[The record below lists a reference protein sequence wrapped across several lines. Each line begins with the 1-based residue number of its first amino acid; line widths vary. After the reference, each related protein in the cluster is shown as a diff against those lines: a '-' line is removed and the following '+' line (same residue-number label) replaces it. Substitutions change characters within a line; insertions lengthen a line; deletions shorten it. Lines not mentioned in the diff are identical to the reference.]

1 MYQED
6 NVNDNE
12 IFDDYWNKE
21 VLMIQNH
28 YSGEIK
34 SEPTVENITESWNSK
49 LDCYEFTATLIFS
62 KTDGLHKSESDKTKE
77 IFIRIHPTKEKR
89 FETSNNYVMFGN
101 TQKDLFDVCIPTEI
115 IEHVFYFIQSNE
127 HQNFCIKIQNIK
139 RFTDIY
145 PIYLCQNNMNYIIDI
160 KSASDI
166 AKVKLLKR
174 RGINKITLNYTEPVG
189 NPKLSL
195 NKIYAVKFS
204 KEVFEKCM
212 EEKLNWLGNM
222 WQNCQRSC
230 TGFYYENDNWRSK
243 IQHIINWDEHKN
255 IIEYYIYHK
264 KV

>member
-1 MYQED
+1 
-6 NVNDNE
+6 
-12 IFDDYWNKE
+12 
-21 VLMIQNH
+21 
-28 YSGEIK
+28 
-34 SEPTVENITESWNSK
+34 
-49 LDCYEFTATLIFS
+49 
-62 KTDGLHKSESDKTKE
+62 
-77 IFIRIHPTKEKR
+77 
-89 FETSNNYVMFGN
+89 
-101 TQKDLFDVCIPTEI
+101 
-115 IEHVFYFIQSNE
+115 
-127 HQNFCIKIQNIK
+127 
-139 RFTDIY
+139 
-145 PIYLCQNNMNYIIDI
+145 MNYIIDI